1 MNSGKKC
8 DIVFCNNPFRS
19 IQDLKRSC
27 TMFFKS
33 DYRDLMP
40 AGSDANEAYPG
51 KKSFRLF
58 FTILALNCGAVLKA
72 NLLFLLFCIP
82 VVTIPIGLLAINR
95 VMHRIMIDLPVKCL
109 QIYGETFR
117 QMWKQSYLTFLLTV
131 FPLVFAGYGMWFY
144 LKRIVST
151 PLFFLPFLV
160 CSTIFLVVL
169 LSSGCLYGL
178 LAAGNNLKEALRLA
192 LLLGITKPLRTVPA
206 ALCCYG
212 LPLLAVLA
220 FPFSGMYLLLIG
232 FSLPCMIGS
241 FLLRVV
247 LRPFIAIK

>member
-1 MNSGKKC
+1 
-8 DIVFCNNPFRS
+8 
-19 IQDLKRSC
+19 
-27 TMFFKS
+27 MFFKS

-40 AGSDANEAYPG
+40 PEPETDEPFPG
-51 KKSFRLF
+51 KKGFRLF
-58 FTILALNCGAVLKA
+58 FHILALNCGAVLKA

-82 VVTIPIGLLAINR
+82 IVTIPISVFALNR
-95 VMHRIMIDLPVKCL
+95 VMYRIMMDLPVKCL
-109 QIYGETFR
+109 QVYRETFR
-117 QMWKQSYLTFLLTV
+117 WKWKQSCLAFLLTA

-169 LSSGCLYGL
+169 LSSGCMYSL
-178 LAAGNNLKEALRLA
+178 LAAGKKLKEALRLA

-220 FPFSGMYLLLIG
+220 LPFSAMYLVLIG

-241 FLLRVV
+241 FLLRIVV
-247 LRPFIAIK
+247 MPFIVIK